1 MHIGRCDNQAK
12 LFLSD
17 ARFFLSFPTLFLLPV
32 LLVTIIMIIILYL
45 WCYCLK
51 DLMRHIFKKKKKA
64 VTDLKSECSNPERKL
79 NTGWGCT
86 RMVRNARWLI
96 ISPLAMLDWLLNQV
110 VQIGRNQKGVA
121 IQIENMPMGFKR
133 PTVYDSY
140 RNSLPWMSEPRCTNS
155 SDELRE

>member
-51 DLMRHIFKKKKKA
+51 DLMRHIFKKKKK
-64 VTDLKSECSNPERKL
+64 S
-79 NTGWGCT
+79 
-86 RMVRNARWLI
+86 
-96 ISPLAMLDWLLNQV
+96 
-110 VQIGRNQKGVA
+110 
-121 IQIENMPMGFKR
+121 
-133 PTVYDSY
+133 SY
-140 RNSLPWMSEPRCTNS
+140 RSEIGMFQPGTEVEYGMGMHEDGAQCQMANHFAAGNA
-155 SDELRE
+155 